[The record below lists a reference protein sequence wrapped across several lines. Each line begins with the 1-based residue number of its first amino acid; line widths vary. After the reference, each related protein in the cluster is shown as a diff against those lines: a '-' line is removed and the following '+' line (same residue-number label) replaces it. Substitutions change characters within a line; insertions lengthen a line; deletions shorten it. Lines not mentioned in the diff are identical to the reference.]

1 MGKVEELQIRVR
13 RVKEMFLSGNIKKQI
28 EAAKTSLNLLND
40 DINIGDYFL
49 QEDVVATMA
58 EAMAKMHNELLKL
71 IMQCLEI
78 LATRSKFY
86 SDKHATYITDCLLR
100 TLASYIK
107 RKAYVDT
114 FHVAMK
120 LLSNILVSFGKWSGH
135 ATLDTCVSVE
145 RLLLVVTQTLQN
157 PPEADGGAVLLS
169 SGSLLG
175 SLVGGELPASLG
187 RTVLPTVDASLQ
199 RLLGLLPDCLELS
212 SETSDVALRVTLVV
226 SDIFSS
232 TLRMFSSKQFS
243 DSEVEE
249 IIKKFHSY
257 VLRSSSIILAV
268 PMKIDN
274 AELFTSYTQMLTAM
288 YDNSSDQL
296 CHIRV
301 TNVLASQSFLR
312 YLFDVSYWASEI
324 NDEQLKKTSLVVLG
338 DMLYIL
344 SNTYLPKV
352 DEPKKLKEI
361 LMHGLKQMFYNPAQL
376 KKDIIHFSLY
386 YTIMIYLYFLI
397 LCFFRNPFIA
407 ALSQHLLAYRFELRF
422 NTKLS
427 VKALWLIV
435 AALCL
440 TPTGDFLVERSSQ
453 RSVQLIEQLEAS
465 GRSGEFFQEVYTHHP
480 ALLAW
485 VFCCVRAPG
494 WLQMRVITTWLV
506 SDDYN
511 NGIILKLL
519 TRFPVV
525 GCFLTYITVT
535 FFFQITTW
543 LVSDDYNNGIIL
555 KLLTRFPVVGCFLT
569 YITVTFFFQITT
581 WLVSDDYNNGIILK
595 LLTRFPVVGCFLTYI
610 TVTFF
615 FQITTWLVSDDY
627 NNGIILKLLTRF
639 PVVGCFLTYITVT
652 FFFQITTWLVSDDY
666 NNGIILKLL
675 TRFPVVGCFLLD
687 IIVQSDNKTAERA
700 MKIIQ
705 QCLVSSKVGE
715 QVLVSL
721 WNSLPTALSCF
732 NSMSVP
738 NAGILMSLACQGI
751 PDVVNTSSFVQVAW
765 NLTRVLPQYD
775 SSIHFYGEGFR
786 LSSLILNTAQKL
798 QDKRVPCMYLGNACF
813 LETIQRAVMSESSYL
828 VPLALQLL
836 ASLLAC
842 QSALQVQCRTNV
854 VLDGSYLLAILSSHS
869 WSVVSVSQFVNAAL
883 SSEIDHPCA
892 KIADCSEGSSLSPDF
907 IKTLY
912 FKLQGFCATSLPSA
926 RAVQWGC
933 LGTVLEYASARDG
946 ALACSL
952 ATQPWHHKLVQ
963 FAVLSSP
970 DAAPH
975 ALQFCLRWLRC
986 YRQHV
991 LPPGEALARCR
1002 RRRYSLA
1009 AGSSLLARTLAGVS
1023 GCIQGRGTD
1032 VPPDLPGLVQDL
1044 QEKVC
1049 TESRPNST
1057 VSSRRHAERGKN
1069 CFVCNNTLLSRT
1081 NVMCMNKN
1089 KLNSSSHWFLTL
1101 KR

>member
-1 MGKVEELQIRVR
+1 MCLSCTLYFVLWLLSYSTECLMAVLEKMGKVEELQIRVR

-324 NDEQLKKTSLVVLG
+324 
-338 DMLYIL
+338 
-344 SNTYLPKV
+344 
-352 DEPKKLKEI
+352 
-361 LMHGLKQMFYNPAQL
+361 
-376 KKDIIHFSLY
+376 
-386 YTIMIYLYFLI
+386 
-397 LCFFRNPFIA
+397 NPFIA